1 MKKQSIFRSM
11 LWLCLLYSLVNC
23 SNKGTILL
31 KVDEEEIGLF
41 SSIEAA
47 LEVSK
52 NYPNKQRFIQIP
64 AGKYFIDAPIEL
76 EKLDQG
82 LVIESLSESKP
93 QIFGGVPIT
102 NWEKTDGELW
112 KADLDAYKIDDWFF
126 RSLMVN
132 GRYAERSRYPEE
144 GRLAHLT
151 KWTKRWLSTV
161 EGGWEEKP
169 TSKDLTEFE
178 FKEGDLNEELDLE
191 SAEITI
197 FHSWDETLAGIASI
211 DFEKHILTTNI
222 EVGHPMGAFGVK
234 DYIIWNTKKGL
245 SKPGQWFLDKENG
258 ELFYWPLPEEQM
270 DEIEVIAPILEHI
283 FKIENTAKITIKNLS
298 LHATTT
304 PLIVGD
310 FAAKLF
316 DGAIDLRESSNCIFD
331 NINITGATGWGIKAF
346 GESITIKN
354 CEVSDSGAGGIR
366 LIGSNATI
374 ENNHI
379 HHIGQTYPSAIG
391 LYVGVTDPKM
401 LDEWKYGKNKEN
413 VKIIHNEIHDTP
425 YIGIGLGGKDHKVA
439 YNKVYRVMNEVADG
453 SGIYATFCKNVIIQ
467 HNLVRDIEGGKHGQ
481 ISSYY
486 LDELSDN
493 ALIESNISINVS
505 RPNHNHLCKNNIIR
519 GNIFVNDGPMK
530 VTNPRC
536 DSITYEDNVF
546 VANGS
551 LTLFHNSTDLIR
563 NNLFDLKNN
572 ELLESIYVQK
582 YKKSSP
588 KPINPTNNI
597 LGKARLRISGDDVIF
612 DAQSPAKRMDITPVK
627 GSETGI
633 KRE

>member
-1 MKKQSIFRSM
+1 MRKQHIFGLI
-11 LWLCLLYSLVNC
+11 LWSCLLYSLISCTNE
-23 SNKGTILL
+23 GMILL
-31 KVDEEEIGLF
+31 KVGDEEIGYF
-41 SSIEAA
+41 SSLEAA
-47 LEVSK
+47 VEASR
-52 NYPNKQRFIQIP
+52 NHSNDQRSIQIP
-64 AGKYFIDAPIEL
+64 EGKYFIDAPIEL
-76 EKLDQG
+76 GKEDQG
-82 LVIESLSESKP
+82 LVIESVSESKP

-102 NWEKTDGELW
+102 NWEKTDGAFW
-112 KADLDAYKIDDWFF
+112 KADLNAYDINDWFF

-144 GRLAHLT
+144 GRLEHLT

-169 TSKDLTEFE
+169 TSKDLTQ
-178 FKEGDLNEELDLE
+178 FKFKAGDLGNWLDVKN
-191 SAEITI
+191 AEITI
-197 FHSWDETLAGIASI
+197 FHSWDETLSGIKSVDI
-211 DFEKHILTTNI
+211 EGNTLTTNI
-222 EVGHPMGAFGVK
+222 EVGHPMGAFGVR

-245 SKPGQWFLDKENG
+245 TKPGQWFLDKNKM
-258 ELFYWPLPEEQM
+258 ELIYWPLPEEKM
-270 DEIEVIAPILEHI
+270 DELEVIAPVLEHI
-283 FKIENTAKITIKNLS
+283 FKIENTSNITIKNLS
-298 LHATTT
+298 LHSTTT

-316 DGAIDLRESSNCIFD
+316 DGAINLRESSNCVFD
-331 NINITGATGWGIKAF
+331 NINISGATGWGIKAF

-354 CEVSDSGAGGIR
+354 CGVSDSGAGGIR

-391 LYVGVTDPKM
+391 LYAGVTDPKM
-401 LDEWKYGKNKEN
+401 LDEWEYGKNKEN

-425 YIGIGLGGKDHKVA
+425 YIGIGLGGKDHQVV
-439 YNKVYRVMNEVADG
+439 YNKVYRAMNEVADG
-453 SGIYATFCKNVIIQ
+453 SGIYATFCKNVIIR

-536 DSITYEDNVF
+536 DSITYENNVF

-572 ELLESIYVQK
+572 ELLESIYVKK
-582 YKKSSP
+582 YKNGSP
-588 KPINPTNNI
+588 RPMNPANNI

-633 KRE
+633 TRE